1 MRRFTLVLAC
11 ATALLAAACSSSQ
24 PAGGSASNTNS
35 TNTRVGVSNTAPA
48 TATLTFDWL
57 GGNSKI
63 IQVYPGA
70 ANTAVDEVSD
80 GTFAS
85 GQTAAIT
92 CKTLGRWV
100 KSVPPEKSRRSNVW
114 YKIRAGGKTYYATGV
129 YADVHG
135 GPIKWC
141 PGM

>member
-1 MRRFTLVLAC
+1 MRRFVLVLAG
-11 ATALLAAACSSSQ
+11 ATAALLVAACGSGQ

-35 TNTRVGVSNTAPA
+35 TNTRVGVSNTAP
-48 TATLTFDWL
+48 ATLTFDWL

-70 ANTAVDEVSD
+70 ANTAVDEVSN

-85 GQTAAIT
+85 GQTAAIV
-92 CKTLGRWV
+92 CKTFGRWV
-100 KSVPPEKSRRSNVW
+100 TSVPPERSRRSNVW
-114 YKIRAGGKTYYATGV
+114 YKIEAGGKTYYATAV

-135 GPIKWC
+135 GPINWC